1 MAAEDMITG
10 RCCGLNSPEVHD
22 CWTVVFQVSWCVEGQ
37 VLIRVD
43 KMLGAHNAL
52 LEK

>member
-22 CWTVVFQVSWCVEGQ
+22 YWTVLTQGYCWVAGQ
-37 VLIRVD
+37 VMSRVD
-43 KMLGAHNAL
+43 KMHGKHQAL